1 MTGTSQ
7 QHDYLQKGEALVAAA
22 TSQQPEPT
30 LRQRAVES
38 CRGWLCRDKDDCV
51 RVV

>member
-1 MTGTSQ
+1 MKHAMTGTSQ
-7 QHDYLQKGEALVAAA
+7 QHDWEALVAAA